1 MLLMN
6 NAIPLRFFDVIILL
20 LIGVNLMLPAQA
32 EDLDHHPLR
41 SIQVEGNG
49 HVSIP
54 PDKADLT
61 LSVEVQAKSA
71 EVAHDQAAKVM
82 TSLINAVK
90 NENVADKDI
99 QTRYVS
105 LSPIYSQDTANK
117 INGYQLSNQIT
128 VYVHDIGKVSA
139 IIDSAVKAGGN
150 QVRVQGINLGI
161 DNPDVALTKARE
173 KAYANARTK
182 AEQYAKLAGVTLD
195 RAIHISE
202 GTGALPIS
210 TPYPEMS
217 LLKGAVGASVPT
229 PIQIGEQ
236 EVSVTVNVI
245 FGVE

>member
-1 MLLMN
+1 MN
-6 NAIPLRFFDVIILL
+6 NAIPLRFFDLIILL
-20 LIGVNLMLPAQA
+20 LIGVNLMLPVQA
-32 EDLDHHPLR
+32 EDLDHHALR
-41 SIQVEGNG
+41 SIKVEGNG

-71 EVAHDQAAKVM
+71 EAAHDQAAAVM
-82 TSLINAVK
+82 TSVINAIK
-90 NENVADKDI
+90 NEIVADKDI

-105 LSPIYSQDTANK
+105 LSPIYSQDAANR
-117 INGYQLSNQIT
+117 INGYQLSNQIS
-128 VYVHDIGKVSA
+128 VYVRDIGKVSA
-139 IIDSAVKAGGN
+139 IIDSAVKASGN

-161 DNPDVALTKARE
+161 DNPEVALTQARE

-202 GTGALPIS
+202 GAGALPIS
-210 TPYPEMS
+210 TSYPAMS
-217 LLKGAVGASVPT
+217 LLKGVVGASAPT

>member
-1 MLLMN
+1 
-6 NAIPLRFFDVIILL
+6 
-20 LIGVNLMLPAQA
+20 MLPAQA

-210 TPYPEMS
+210 TSYPEMS
-217 LLKGAVGASVPT
+217 LLKGSIGASVPPPT

-245 FGVE
+245 FEVE

>member
-1 MLLMN
+1 M
-6 NAIPLRFFDVIILL
+6 
-20 LIGVNLMLPAQA
+20 GVNLILPVQA
-32 EDLDHHPLR
+32 EDLDHQPVR

-71 EVAHDQAAKVM
+71 EAVQDQAAAVM

-90 NENVADKDI
+90 NETVADKDI

-105 LSPIYSQDTANK
+105 LSTIYSQDTANR

-128 VYVHDIGKVSA
+128 VYVRDIGKVSA
-139 IIDSAVKAGGN
+139 IIDSAVKAGRN

-161 DNPDVALTKARE
+161 DNPEVALTQARE
-173 KAYANARTK
+173 KAYASALTK

-195 RAIHISE
+195 RAIYISE
-202 GTGALPIS
+202 GAGALPIS
-210 TPYPEMS
+210 TAYPEMS

>member
-1 MLLMN
+1 MN
-6 NAIPLRFFDVIILL
+6 NVIPLRFFDLIILL
-20 LIGVNLMLPAQA
+20 LTGVNLMSPVQA

-71 EVAHDQAAKVM
+71 EAAHDQAAAVM

-90 NENVADKDI
+90 NETVADKDI
-99 QTRYVS
+99 QTSYVS
-105 LSPIYSQDTANK
+105 LSPIYSQDAANR

-128 VYVHDIGKVSA
+128 VYVRDIGKVSA
-139 IIDSAVKAGGN
+139 IIDSAVKVGGN

-161 DNPDVALTKARE
+161 DNPEVALTQARE

-202 GTGALPIS
+202 GAGALPIS
-210 TPYPEMS
+210 TPYQEMS
-217 LLKGAVGASVPT
+217 LLKGAVGASAPT

-245 FGVE
+245 FGIE